1 MLRQCEF
8 NGRKDVLHFKLLQ
21 AAINENNANKIS
33 VKNPNQIVQKSVENS
48 MLENN
53 DYDKHREIK
62 TYHQKHARSKNSD
75 QYDSDEEQ
83 CQFQSYHRDD
93 VAYANEKKKKRI
105 SSSMVPLHCEKSAS
119 IHDYFSPYFPV
130 LGLLFSVFFRFS
142 LYWDSRVKI
151 REIYGPKRSCILA
164 LFSQ

>member
-21 AAINENNANKIS
+21 AAINENNANKNS

-53 DYDKHREIK
+53 DDYDKHREIK

-105 SSSMVPLHCEKSAS
+105 SSSMVPLDPRSKRKCENPFMVKSKS
-119 IHDYFSPYFPV
+119 TSQLKRPLPV
-130 LGLLFSVFFRFS
+130 SE
-142 LYWDSRVKI
+142 SRKALKNSHGMHRNALKI
-151 REIYGPKRSCILA
+151 KKNR
-164 LFSQ
+164 

>member
-1 MLRQCEF
+1 MTTYSTNCTMLRQCEF

-62 TYHQKHARSKNSD
+62 TYQKQARKNSD
-75 QYDSDEEQ
+75 QYDSDEDQ
-83 CQFQSYHRDD
+83 YRFQSHRND
-93 VAYANEKKKKRI
+93 VAYANEKKKKDFHHR
-105 SSSMVPLHCEKSAS
+105 
-119 IHDYFSPYFPV
+119 
-130 LGLLFSVFFRFS
+130 
-142 LYWDSRVKI
+142 
-151 REIYGPKRSCILA
+151 
-164 LFSQ
+164 